1 MFAPNFVFPSAL
13 LLQKC
18 PIKCY
23 KSAPIRLQKCPG
35 LQKFPTLV
43 TKVPYRVTKVPF
55 FGYKSAHSYGSL
67 SLSLSLSLSRLSSF
81 CKPCLFEVKFESL
94 FCRCPAIELKLRTS
108 HENCTL
114 LRSEVYDFPLMTRV
128 RAKLWR

>member
-1 MFAPNFVFPSAL
+1 MATVTKVPVCYKSALYCYKSAL

-18 PIKCY
+18 PIECY

-67 SLSLSLSLSRLSSF
+67 SLSLSLRPVSVF
-81 CKPCLFEVKFESL
+81 VNHAK
-94 FCRCPAIELKLRTS
+94 CPS
-108 HENCTL
+108 GP
-114 LRSEVYDFPLMTRV
+114 VF
-128 RAKLWR
+128 